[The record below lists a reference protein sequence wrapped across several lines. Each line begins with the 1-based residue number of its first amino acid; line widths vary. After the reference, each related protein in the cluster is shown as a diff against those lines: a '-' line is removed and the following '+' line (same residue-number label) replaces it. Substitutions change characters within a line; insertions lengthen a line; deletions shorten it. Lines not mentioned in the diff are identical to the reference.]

1 MQVLLKPMGWKN
13 SWEEDT
19 RSFKTMQ
26 QASKA
31 CSDGQEQYTIL
42 LYLSFH
48 LRLSFL
54 LIMAKN
60 KVKD

>member
-19 RSFKTMQ
+19 GSFKTMH

-42 LYLSFH
+42 LYRSFY